1 MSRDTLDIYNTFS
14 PAATD
19 DGEEQADYS
28 EEPLLLAR
36 VDPLPLTQ
44 GDPIL
49 LNHIDLDPFAT
60 THSSNDFQHTPYAC
74 NEPSRHHLQTGNFN
88 EPIEPL
94 LLNENTLYTLTFLQI
109 EADVKTLCDLASAK
123 VSALKRKANLSA
135 QYVNPPKTLPGFMG
149 HIVLNDINSDGKL
162 SNIDALVA
170 SQLKL
175 DALHSKTIKDVI
187 LINRELLQSEIDFI
201 ENQNLFVFDTVRI
214 KEVFKPILISYLDCH
229 QIDSTSINFESSL
242 GNLCFL
248 YPPRLRAGFER
259 EVAASRSQK
268 RLKIN

>member
-28 EEPLLLAR
+28 EDPLLLAQE
-36 VDPLPLTQ
+36 DSLPLTQ
-44 GDPIL
+44 GDPIP
-49 LNHIDLDPFAT
+49 LNHIDPFAT
-60 THSSNDFQHTPYAC
+60 THSLNDFQHTPSAS
-74 NEPSRHHLQTGNFN
+74 NKPSRRHLQTGNFN

-94 LLNENTLYTLTFLQI
+94 LLNENTLYTLTFSQI
-109 EADVKTLCDLASAK
+109 DDDVRTLCDLATAK
-123 VSALKRKANLSA
+123 VSALKRKAHLSS
-135 QYVNPPKTLPGFMG
+135 QYVNPPKTLPRFMG
-149 HIVLNDINSDGKL
+149 HIALNNINSDEKL

-201 ENQNLFVFDTVRI
+201 EKQNLFVFDTVRI
-214 KEVFKPILISYLDCH
+214 KDVFKPILISYLDCH

-248 YPPRLRAGFER
+248 YPPRLRAGLEK
-259 EVAASRSQK
+259 EVAASKSQK